1 MSKMLMV
8 NQDLNQCTLKDGA
21 SAPSS
26 AQAIKRTVLV
36 HITGNR
42 ATWEHMGIHGALW
55 RVNSDRTGII
65 FGTDGSQST
74 NDPILLDKLGRAMIR
89 SVTVLETNTNI
100 NELIG
105 VNIDGLPTME
115 YTANGD
121 NASFFLTGEGRNTT
135 PHEIFN
141 MSGNTEL
148 GLAWMKQYPKYTSYN
163 LEQEGV
169 MFLPGCSYYFVRID
183 HPVIHMLKTN
193 EETLGVHLT
202 DENIVAEGQWHRIDV
217 EVFLFCIR
225 SIKDNIL
232 QNTPSTFNLNNLTV
246 RITKPDGQRWL
257 QLGAQLVDSLISD
270 EVRESEDP
278 ELIAQARKQAVQRY
292 IDMPLFCTIRL
303 CIEYS
308 LPETTME
315 QTSVV
320 VQSTNSSNANP
331 QVMLQDSQNGFQQSN
346 RQFVSSIMVQNCK

>member
-1 MSKMLMV
+1 MSKLLMV
-8 NQDLNQCTLKDGA
+8 NPDLNQCTIKDGVN
-21 SAPSS
+21 APSS
-26 AQAIKRTVLV
+26 AQSLKRTVLV
-36 HITGNR
+36 HISGNR

-55 RVNSDRTGII
+55 RVNPDRTGII
-65 FGTDGSQST
+65 FGTDGSQQST
-74 NDPILLDKLGRAMIR
+74 NDPILLDKLSRAMIR

-105 VNIDGLPTME
+105 VTIDGLPTME

-121 NASFFLTGEGRNTT
+121 NASVFLTGEGRNTT

-270 EVRESEDP
+270 EVRETEDP
-278 ELIAQARKQAVQRY
+278 DLIAQARKQAVQRY
-292 IDMPLFCTIRL
+292 IDMPLFCTMRL

-308 LPETTME
+308 LPETTMD
-315 QTSVV
+315 QTCVV
-320 VQSTNSSNANP
+320 VQSTSSNSN
-331 QVMLQDSQNGFQQSN
+331 SQICIQECSNGLQQSS
-346 RQFVSSIMVQNCK
+346 RPFHSSVIVQSCK